1 MLDFVSWYLIVITL
15 GWIAFPVLYSILPSL
30 PGRGYSLAKL
40 FGVLAWGYL
49 FWILGRLGV
58 TANNLAGLSFPL
70 LVLLGVSLWVLQRK
84 GSREIWAWIKDHRSF
99 VFTSEILFLVA
110 FAAMALVRAYNPEIV
125 GTEKPME
132 LAFINAIIG
141 SEGLPPAD
149 PWLSGYAISYYHF
162 GFLIVAIMA
171 KFAGTLGSVA
181 FNLGVS
187 LTFGLTAV
195 GSYGVLFNLL
205 AVRNGKWQKA
215 LLPAV
220 MAPFFVLILSNWEG
234 FLHYLHSR
242 GLFWN
247 NLPEGAS
254 SPFWSWLDIQTL
266 VNRPTGDS
274 FGHWWWWRASRVIQ
288 DYDFSF
294 FGREVISEFP
304 FFSFLLGDLHPHVLS
319 LPYVFLILGF
329 ALALYLRPHGRSFH
343 WLKILPLE
351 ISPSFF
357 FFLAWLAGGMAFLNI
372 WNFPMYVGVLAGAYA
387 LRNLRER
394 QMGQL
399 WDVLRDFLF
408 IGVALGVTGGV
419 LYLPWYL
426 GFSSQAGG
434 ILPNVLYVTKGVQF
448 WVMFGP
454 LLVPIFAWLFI
465 KWARDKE
472 GYNFTA
478 GIGITG
484 VLVLGLLF
492 LMLAIIG
499 LGSLLNL
506 NVDGTPLVEIFLSL
520 VGGTDLSEVIAEGLL
535 RRITM
540 PGTLLTLI
548 ILSTMGWGLV
558 FTRKGRSVRR
568 SDSQEYSPESNF
580 VLLLILAGMALVLF
594 PEFLYLRDL
603 FGYRIN
609 TIFKFYYQTWL
620 MWSLAAAYI
629 VCTLVDAQKG
639 PLRSMVYIVLILAV
653 VMGLFYPIL
662 GLQSKT
668 NNFSRAEGLSLDGA
682 SLYPQSDY
690 QGVEFLR
697 SQPKGVIAEAVG
709 GSYSTAHGRMATY
722 TGYPTILGWDFHEVQ
737 WRGGWDLVIP
747 RKQDVAELYCTGQ
760 WEQARSLLEKYNV
773 RYLVVGD
780 VEYTTYTAGSD
791 YCPGGIRADKFE
803 LHLEPIFQNERL
815 TIYEVPPFR
824 LEDWN

>member
-1 MLDFVSWYLIVITL
+1 MLDFISWYLIVISL
-15 GWIAFPVLYSILPSL
+15 GWIAFPILYFLLPSL

-40 FGVLAWGYL
+40 FGMLVWGYI

-58 TANNLAGLSFPL
+58 LGNNLAGLSFPL
-70 LVLLGVSLWVLQRK
+70 ALFLGADLWILR
-84 GSREIWAWIKDHRSF
+84 REGAKEVWNWIKDHRSL
-99 VFTSEILFLVA
+99 VISTELLFLAA
-110 FAAMALVRAYNPEIV
+110 FAAMALVRAYNPEIL

-132 LAFINAIIG
+132 LAFINAILS
-141 SEGLPPAD
+141 SEHLPPSD
-149 PWLSGYAISYYHF
+149 PWLSGYAISYYYF
-162 GFLIVAIMA
+162 GFLLVAMMA

-205 AVRNGKWQKA
+205 AVRNPSWKKA
-215 LLPAV
+215 LLPAYL
-220 MAPFFVLILSNWEG
+220 APFFVLIVSNWEG
-234 FLHYLHSR
+234 FLHYLHAK

-247 NLPEGAS
+247 TTLPGDS
-254 SPFWSWLDIQTL
+254 SPFWTRLDIQDL
-266 VNRPTGDS
+266 VDRPSGDS

-294 FGREVISEFP
+294 FGKEVISEFP

-329 ALALYLRPHGRSFH
+329 ALALYLRPSDKSFE
-343 WLKILPLE
+343 WFKILPLAV
-351 ISPSFF
+351 SPSTFF
-357 FFLAWLAGGMAFLNI
+357 ALAWLAGGMAFLNT

-394 QMGQL
+394 QPGRLQE
-399 WDVLRDFLF
+399 VLRDFLF
-408 IGVALGVTGGV
+408 LGVALGVTGGI

-434 ILPNVLYVTKGVQF
+434 IIPNVLYVTKGVQF

-454 LLVPIFAWLFI
+454 LLVPIIAWLI
-465 KWARDKE
+465 THWLKNRDEFNLKI
-472 GYNFTA
+472 
-478 GIGITG
+478 GIGITS
-484 VLVLGLLF
+484 VLVLGLLL

-499 LGSLLNL
+499 FGSLLNIS
-506 NVDGTPLVEIFLSL
+506 VSGSPLIEVFLAQ
-520 VGGTDLSEVIAEGLL
+520 VGGTDLSEVVLEGLV

-548 ILSTMGWGLV
+548 IISTLGWGMV
-558 FTRKGRSVRR
+558 FSSQGEGSQ
-568 SDSQEYSPESNF
+568 SQDSNAVEHSPDFNF
-580 VLLLILAGMALVLF
+580 ILLLILAGMALVLF

-620 MWSLAAAYI
+620 LWSLAAAYI
-629 VCTLVDAQKG
+629 LATLADSLKVS
-639 PLRSMVYIVLILAV
+639 LRILVYLVLLSALL
-653 VMGLFYPIL
+653 MGLFYPIL

-668 NNFSRAEGLSLDGA
+668 NNFSRAEGITLDGA
-682 SLYPQSDY
+682 YLYPQSDY

-697 SQPKGVIAEAVG
+697 SLPKGVIAEAVG

-747 RKQDVAELYCTGQ
+747 RKQDVAELYCTGV
-760 WEQARSLLEKYNV
+760 WEQARALLDKYDV

-780 VEYTTYTAGSD
+780 VEYTTYTVGSD
-791 YCPGGIRADKFE
+791 YCPGGIRAEKFD
-803 LHLEPIFQNERL
+803 LYLPPIFQNERL
-815 TIYEVPPFR
+815 VIYEVPPQ
-824 LEDWN
+824 LSE

>member
-1 MLDFVSWYLIVITL
+1 MLDFITWYLILLIL
-15 GWIAFPVLYSILPSL
+15 GWIAFPILYAVLPSL
-30 PGRGYSLAKL
+30 PGRGYSLAKP
-40 FGVLAWGYL
+40 FGMLAWGYI

-70 LVLLGVSLWVLQRK
+70 VLLIAVDLWILHKFGIRK
-84 GSREIWAWIKDHRSF
+84 LLDWIKRHISL
-99 VFTSEILFLVA
+99 VFSTEALFLAA
-110 FAAMALVRAYNPEIV
+110 FAAMALVRAYNPEII

-132 LAFINAIIG
+132 LAFINAILA

-149 PWLSGYAISYYHF
+149 PWLSGYAISYYYF
-162 GFLIVAIMA
+162 GFVLMAMMA
-171 KFAGTLGSVA
+171 KLAGTLGSVA

-195 GSYGVLFNLL
+195 GTYGVLFNLL
-205 AVRNGKWQKA
+205 AIRKDRWQKA
-215 LLPAV
+215 LLPALLG
-220 MAPFFVLILSNWEG
+220 PFFTLILSNWEG
-234 FLHYLHSR
+234 FLHFLHAR
-242 GLFWN
+242 GLFWDQT
-247 NLPEGAS
+247 PPGEIPA
-254 SPFWSWLDIQTL
+254 FWRWLDIQNL
-266 VNRPTGDS
+266 DIRPAGDS

-294 FGREVISEFP
+294 FGKEVISEFP

-329 ALALYLRPHGRSFH
+329 ALALYLRPPDRSFR
-343 WLKILPLE
+343 WLKSLPLE
-351 ISPSFF
+351 ISPGFF
-357 FFLAWLAGGMAFLNI
+357 LLLAWLAGGMAFLNT
-372 WNFPMYVGVLAGAYA
+372 WNFPMYVGLLAGAYA
-387 LRNLRER
+387 LRNLRLR
-394 QMGQL
+394 GTWQV
-399 WDVLRDFLF
+399 WDVLRDFIFL
-408 IGVALGVTGGV
+408 GAALGLTGGI

-454 LLVPIFAWLFI
+454 LLVPILAWLLTRCLKNKAQFNLSL
-465 KWARDKE
+465 
-472 GYNFTA
+472 GLS
-478 GIGITG
+478 ITG
-484 VLVLGLLF
+484 ILVGVLLF
-492 LMLAIIG
+492 LMLAIVG
-499 LGSLLNL
+499 VASLLD
-506 NVDGTPLVEIFLSL
+506 VSYGGEPLVNVFLRQ
-520 VGGTDLSEVIAEGLL
+520 VGGTDLSQVVHEGLL

-548 ILSTMGWGLV
+548 IISILGWGLI
-558 FTRKGRSVRR
+558 FFRKDG
-568 SDSQEYSPESNF
+568 SPNRVDTQGQPRGSGF
-580 VLLLILAGMALVLF
+580 ILLLVLVGMALVLF

-629 VCTLVDAQKG
+629 VATLVESLQK
-639 PLRSMVYIVLILAV
+639 PLRGVVYSGLALSV
-653 VMGLFYPIL
+653 IMGLFYPIL
-662 GLQSKT
+662 SLPAKT
-668 NNFSRAEGLSLDGA
+668 NGFSRAEGLSLDGA
-682 SLYPQSDY
+682 YLYPQSDY

-697 SQPKGVIAEAVG
+697 SQAKGVIAEAVG

-747 RKQDVAELYCTGQ
+747 RKQDVADLYCTGQ
-760 WEQARSLLEKYNV
+760 WEQARSILDKYQV

-780 VEYTTYTAGSD
+780 VEYTTYTTGSD
-791 YCPGGIRADKFE
+791 YCPGGIRVDKFE
-803 LHLEPIFQNERL
+803 RQLQPIFQNERL
-815 TIYEVPPFR
+815 IIYAVPPQ
-824 LEDWN
+824 

>member
-1 MLDFVSWYLIVITL
+1 MLDFITWYLIVIIL
-15 GWIAFPVLYSILPSL
+15 GWIAFPILYSTLPSL
-30 PGRGYSLAKL
+30 PGRGYSLSKL
-40 FGVLAWGYL
+40 FGMLAWGYL

-70 LVLLGVSLWVLQRK
+70 FLVAGVSLWILQKK
-84 GSREIWAWIKDHRSF
+84 GLREIWDWIKDHRSL

-110 FAAMALVRAYNPEIV
+110 FAMMALVRAYNPEIV

-132 LAFINAIIG
+132 LAFINAII
-141 SEGLPPAD
+141 SSDSLPPAD
-149 PWLSGYAISYYHF
+149 PWLSGYSISYYYF
-162 GFLIVAIMA
+162 GFMLVAIMA
-171 KFAGTLGSVA
+171 KLAGTLGSIA

-195 GSYGVLFNLL
+195 GSYGVLYNLL
-205 AVRNGKWQKA
+205 AVRNDKWQKA
-215 LLPAV
+215 LFPSLL
-220 MAPFFVLILSNWEG
+220 APFFVLIISNWEG

-247 NLPEGAS
+247 NLPEGAT
-254 SPFWSWLDIQTL
+254 SPFWSWLDIQNL

-288 DYDFSF
+288 DYDFSN
-294 FGREVISEFP
+294 FGKEVISEFP

-319 LPYVFLILGF
+319 MPYVFLILGF
-329 ALALYLRPHGRSFH
+329 ALALYLRPSGRSFH
-343 WLKILPLE
+343 WLKIIPLK

-357 FFLAWLAGGMAFLNI
+357 ILLAWMAGGMAFLNI

-394 QMGQL
+394 QTGPH
-399 WDVLRDFLF
+399 WDVLGDFLF
-408 IGVALGVTGGV
+408 LGVALGVTGGV

-434 ILPNVLYVTKGVQF
+434 ILPNVVFVTKGAQF

-454 LLVPIFAWLFI
+454 LLVPIFAWLI
-465 KWARDKE
+465 IRWARNNVDF
-472 GYNFTA
+472 NFGL

-484 VLVLGLLF
+484 VLVLGLFF
-492 LMLAIIG
+492 LMLAIVG
-499 LGSLLNL
+499 LGSLLNINIGGEPVVGL
-506 NVDGTPLVEIFLSL
+506 FLSL
-520 VGGTDLSEVIAEGLL
+520 VGGTDLSQVVSEGLM
-535 RRITM
+535 RRITI
-540 PGTLLTLI
+540 PGTLLTLVI
-548 ILSTMGWGLV
+548 ISTLGWGLI
-558 FTRKGRSVRR
+558 FSRKGGTSG
-568 SDSQEYSPESNF
+568 SADTQEHTHESKF

-629 VCTLVDAQKG
+629 VSTLADSLKNSLRG
-639 PLRSMVYIVLILAV
+639 PVYVVLILAV
-653 VMGLFYPIL
+653 IMGLFYPIL

-668 NNFSRAEGLSLDGA
+668 NNFNRGDGPSLDGTY
-682 SLYPQSDY
+682 LYPQSDY

-697 SQPKGVIAEAVG
+697 SLPKGVIAEAVG

-737 WRGGWDLVIP
+737 HRGGWDLVIP

-760 WEQARSLLEKYNV
+760 WDQAKLLLEKYDV

-780 VEYTTYTAGSD
+780 IEYSTYTAGSD
-791 YCPGGIRADKFE
+791 YCAGGIRADKFE
-803 LHLEPIFQNERL
+803 LHLEPIFRNERL
-815 TIYEVPPFR
+815 IIYEIPPQ
-824 LEDWN
+824 